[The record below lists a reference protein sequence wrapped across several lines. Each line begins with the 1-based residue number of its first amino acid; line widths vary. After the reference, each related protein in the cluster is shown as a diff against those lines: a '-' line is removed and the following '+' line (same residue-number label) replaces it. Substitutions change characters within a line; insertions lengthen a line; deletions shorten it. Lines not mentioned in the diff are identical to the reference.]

1 MVNRVKGA
9 SSCGCFFPTL
19 LVFSPRFT
27 RSVCTLIYLL
37 SSPSSWKGDVSVKF
51 STRLISVEGSG
62 EFRSR
67 RVLSFYE
74 KGRIPGLNIDE
85 SDINVRKRGEI
96 KGERKDNVGRFQ
108 F

>member
-9 SSCGCFFPTL
+9 PSCSCFFL
-19 LVFSPRFT
+19 LVFFSLIHSIGVRFD
-27 RSVCTLIYLL
+27 VDL
-37 SSPSSWKGDVSVKF
+37 SFLEPIFVDVSVKF

>member
-9 SSCGCFFPTL
+9 SSCGCFFL
-19 LVFSPRFT
+19 LVFFSLIHSIGVRFD
-27 RSVCTLIYLL
+27 VDL
-37 SSPSSWKGDVSVKF
+37 SFLEPIFVDVSVKF

>member
-1 MVNRVKGA
+1 MPPLAAA
-9 SSCGCFFPTL
+9 SFPPSSFFL
-19 LVFSPRFT
+19 LDSLDVRFD
-27 RSVCTLIYLL
+27 VDL
-37 SSPSSWKGDVSVKF
+37 SSLEPIFVDVSVKF

>member
-1 MVNRVKGA
+1 MPPLAAA
-9 SSCGCFFPTL
+9 SFPPSSFFL
-19 LVFSPRFT
+19 LDSLDVRFD
-27 RSVCTLIYLL
+27 VDL
-37 SSPSSWKGDVSVKF
+37 SSLEPIFVDVSVKF

-85 SDINVRKRGEI
+85 SVINVRKRGEI